1 MFASLYEESI
11 GGNFFTIV
19 LISSTIQ
26 TVNNGFQHEVAFD
39 LGIRL
44 LKKTV
49 YPLAELAGGNSA
61 KNLSKPW

>member
-1 MFASLYEESI
+1 MVRRGKRQYEYRVTEDKNEDNDISGIKSYHSLAYY
-11 GGNFFTIV
+11 TI
-19 LISSTIQ
+19 
-26 TVNNGFQHEVAFD
+26 
-39 LGIRL
+39 GIRL